1 MKLAVLFSAS
11 SRPLSG
17 GSDWETIR
25 DAVKECF
32 IQAYGTDSDLQI
44 GFGEANAPGYDVV
57 LAFDAYPNIGFNPIQ
72 KRNQFRDGVARR
84 LYELLPRESG
94 YAGRV
99 AVCLEKEIRRAAPQ
113 SAGTAKPSQEPGPQ
127 EEYRSFA
134 REFTAEEPKFTFDRL
149 VLAEDVRQR
158 ILEQICILEN
168 RDKLFREWGLAA
180 IASPSVL
187 LNLYG
192 DSGTGKSMA
201 AEAIAN
207 RLGKKILRVSYA
219 DIESK
224 YHGEGPKRLK
234 GIFLAATEQ
243 DAVLFIDEA
252 DSLLSARLSNVT
264 QGSEQAINSM
274 RSQLLISLENHDG
287 IVIFATNL
295 IENYDK
301 AFRTRLLSVEMK
313 RPDAAQRRQ
322 IWYNHLYPVGEG
334 RIRLNIPLAQ
344 DIDLEKLAG
353 FDFCGRD
360 IRNAV
365 KQACVAVVVRGGNI
379 VCQEDLMC
387 ACERIEAELKAL
399 ARASAKVNPGI
410 RPLAEEEENKITQ
423 QLKQKLAGK
432 KAEL

>member
-1 MKLAVLFSAS
+1 MKLTVYFSSFRKSQLTDGA
-11 SRPLSG
+11 LN
-17 GSDWETIR
+17 EIR
-25 DAVKECF
+25 EMVRDCF
-32 IQAYGTDSDLQI
+32 VRNYGTDAGLEITLAESS
-44 GFGEANAPGYDVV
+44 APKYDVV
-57 LAFDAYPNIGFNPIQ
+57 LAFDAYPNLGFNPIQ
-72 KRNQFRDGVARR
+72 KRNQFRDAVAQR
-84 LYELLPRESG
+84 LYKLLPNEVCYSG
-94 YAGRV
+94 MV
-99 AVCLEKEIRRAAPQ
+99 AVCLEKEIKRTLVEPTATAQ
-113 SAGTAKPSQEPGPQ
+113 SPREPGIQ
-127 EEYRSFA
+127 EEYRNLA

-149 VLAEDVRQR
+149 VVSEDVRQR
-158 ILEQICILEN
+158 ILEQICVLEN
-168 RDKLFREWGLAA
+168 RDKLFKEWGLEA

-301 AFRTRLLSVEMK
+301 AFKTRLLSVEMK
-313 RPDAAQRRQ
+313 RPDTALRRQ
-322 IWYNHLYPVGEG
+322 IWYNHLYPVGG
-334 RIRLNIPLAQ
+334 GSVRLNIPLAQ
-344 DIDLEKLAG
+344 DVDLDELAEY
-353 FDFCGRD
+353 DFCGRD

-365 KQACVAVVVRGGNI
+365 KQACVTVVVRGGDVVAQKDLLYACDRI
-379 VCQEDLMC
+379 QEELEALTRGSREDSPM
-387 ACERIEAELKAL
+387 AGEERD
-399 ARASAKVNPGI
+399 KVL
-410 RPLAEEEENKITQ
+410 RTV
-423 QLKQKLAGK
+423 KQKLA
-432 KAEL
+432 EQSH